1 MNNDTCIEKGLYPSS
16 RHWTIITCQKLPAS
30 VFLWQAT
37 LTLEDLLVSESDV
50 IQIFISF
57 ETCCHSNTQA
67 LPAAKLV
74 PFRRKFNTL
83 FTWCD
88 VMWCDVMWCDVMW
101 CDIWRDVMWCDMIW
115 YDIWCDV
122 IWCDI
127 WCDVIWYDIWCDVM
141 WCDVMWY
148 MIYLTAIE
156 LTPGGSSTVKI
167 YTQTIHRTTQW

>member
-83 FTWCD
+83 FTWCN
-88 VMWCDVMWCDVMW
+88 VMWCDVMWYMT
-101 CDIWRDVMWCDMIW
+101 
-115 YDIWCDV
+115 
-122 IWCDI
+122 
-127 WCDVIWYDIWCDVM
+127 WCDVIWYDMTYDVMWYDVIYDVMWYDMIYDVM